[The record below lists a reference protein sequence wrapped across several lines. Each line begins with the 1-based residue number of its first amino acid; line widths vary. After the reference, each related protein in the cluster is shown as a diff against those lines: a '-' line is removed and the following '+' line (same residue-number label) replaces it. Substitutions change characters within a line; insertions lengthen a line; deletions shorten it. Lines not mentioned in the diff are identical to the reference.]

1 MRDMLHYL
9 LEESAVRKN
18 ILLTLCASLI
28 VTGVVSTTVP
38 AEAKKAKSSGPLPFT
53 SKEKA
58 NGAKYH
64 PEILKEFGG
73 AYQSPQTNYVQS
85 VGKKIALQSGLANSE
100 GEFTVTFLNSAVN
113 NAFAIEGGY
122 VYITR
127 QLAALCN
134 SEAEM
139 AGVLG
144 HEVGHTAARHS
155 KKRQKQ
161 ATIANILGAIGT
173 IGGAML
179 GDSGGLAGALG
190 GAAKQYSGQ
199 LAQLFTL
206 SYSRG
211 QEEQADDLGILYL
224 SKAGYDPSAL
234 SAMLNSLALQTAV
247 DAKAAGLNSHSVP
260 EWASTHP
267 DPAKRVV
274 RALSVAKKYPA
285 ITVRK
290 ADNHLNAINGMLY
303 DDDPKEGVIEGQEFL
318 HPDLRLR
325 FAVPQGYGMSNG
337 SQAVSINGNG
347 GKALF
352 TTQPYNG
359 DRKAYIDAAFK
370 AVVGDQ
376 QQASYGAIKN
386 PTVNGIQAFYASTNV
401 QTQQSGVVTLMVF
414 AYEWGPN
421 QAFHFVT
428 ITPSNSM
435 PFESMFESVT
445 RLNDRQ
451 AADIKPRKIRVVTA
465 SRSDTVATLS
475 SRMAYKN
482 FQTERFLALNGM
494 NASSTITSGQRL
506 KIVTY

>member
-1 MRDMLHYL
+1 MKIV
-9 LEESAVRKN
+9 EGVGPVRNKL
-18 ILLTLCASLI
+18 IIAFAASTMVVGLT
-28 VTGVVSTTVP
+28 TGSG
-38 AEAKKAKSSGPLPFT
+38 AIAQKSEKAPKAPLPF
-53 SKEKA
+53 SAKEKA

-64 PEILKEFGG
+64 PEILREFGG
-73 AYQSPQTNYVQS
+73 AYESPQTAYVER

-127 QLAALCN
+127 QLAGLCN

-155 KKRQKQ
+155 KKRQRQ
-161 ATIANILGAIGT
+161 ATIANILGAVGT
-173 IGGAML
+173 IGGAIL
-179 GDSGGLAGALG
+179 GDRGGLAGALG
-190 GAAKQYSGQ
+190 GAAREYSGA

-211 QEEQADDLGILYL
+211 QEEQADDLGIQYL

-247 DAKAAGLNSHSVP
+247 DAKAAGQNGGSIP

-274 RALSVAKKYPA
+274 RAATNARKYAASTLRNADAHMKA
-285 ITVRK
+285 I
-290 ADNHLNAINGMLY
+290 DGMMY
-303 DDDPKEGVIEGQEFL
+303 DDDPREGVIEGQEFL
-318 HPDLRLR
+318 HRDLKLR
-325 FAVPQGYGMSNG
+325 FAVPSGFGMSN
-337 SQAVSINGNG
+337 STRAVSINGNG

-352 TTQPYNG
+352 TTQAYNG
-359 DRKAYIDAAFK
+359 DRRAYVDAAFK
-370 AVVGDQ
+370 AVVGDRQ
-376 QQASYGAIKN
+376 TLNYGEIQTT
-386 PTVNGIQAFYASTNV
+386 TVNGIPAFYTSADV
-401 QTQQSGVVTLMVF
+401 QTQQSGTVRLTVF
-414 AYEWGPN
+414 AYEWAAN

-428 ITPSNSM
+428 ISPAGSS
-435 PFESMFESVT
+435 PFGSMFESVA
-445 RLNDRQ
+445 RLTDRQ
-451 AADIKPRKIRVVTA
+451 AAEIKPRKIRVVTVG
-465 SRSDTVATLS
+465 RSDSVASLAG
-475 SRMAYKN
+475 RMAYKN
-482 FQTERFLALNGM
+482 YQTERFLALNGLGSS
-494 NASSTITSGQRL
+494 ASLTPGQKV

>member
-1 MRDMLHYL
+1 MRNKL
-9 LEESAVRKN
+9 
-18 ILLTLCASLI
+18 LLTLAASALA
-28 VTGVVSTTVP
+28 VGAVSTESVS
-38 AEAKKAKSSGPLPFT
+38 AAKSKSSEPLPF
-53 SKEKA
+53 SAKEKA

-73 AYQSPQTNYVQS
+73 AYQSPQTAYVER

-173 IGGAML
+173 VGGAML
-179 GDSGGLAGALG
+179 GDNGGLAGALG
-190 GAAKQYSGQ
+190 GVAREYSGA
-199 LAQLFTL
+199 LAQIFTL
-206 SYSRG
+206 KYSRG
-211 QEEQADDLGILYL
+211 QEEQADDLGIKYL

-247 DAKAAGLNSHSVP
+247 DAKAAGLNGHSVP

-274 RALSVAKKYPA
+274 RAATNARKYPA
-285 ITVRK
+285 STVRN
-290 ADNHLNAINGMLY
+290 ADAHLRAIDGMMY

-318 HPDLRLR
+318 HPDIRLR
-325 FAVPQGYGMSNG
+325 FAVPSGFGMSNG
-337 SQAVSINGNG
+337 TQAVTINGNG

-359 DRKAYIDAAFK
+359 DRRAYIDAAFK
-370 AVVGDQ
+370 AVVGNQ
-376 QQASYGAIKN
+376 QQVNYGQIQQT
-386 PTVNGIQAFYASTNV
+386 TVNGIPAFYASADV
-401 QTQQSGVVTLMVF
+401 PTQQSGTVRLTVF
-414 AYEWGPN
+414 AYEWAN
-421 QAFHFVT
+421 SQAFHFVT
-428 ITPSNSM
+428 IAPVNTTP
-435 PFESMFESVT
+435 FTSMFESVS
-445 RLNDRQ
+445 RLTDRQ
-451 AADIKPRKIRVVTA
+451 AADIKPRKVRVVTVG
-465 SRSDTVATLS
+465 RSDTVATMAAQ
-475 SRMAYKN
+475 MAYKN
-482 FQTERFLALNGM
+482 FQTERFLALNGLSG
-494 NASSTITSGQRL
+494 NAALSRGQKV

>member
-1 MRDMLHYL
+1 MRTKLF
-9 LEESAVRKN
+9 
-18 ILLTLCASLI
+18 LTLAASMLA
-28 VTGVVSTTVP
+28 VGAVSTQG
-38 AEAKKAKSSGPLPFT
+38 AFAAKSKSSEPLPF
-53 SKEKA
+53 SAKEKA

-73 AYQSPQTNYVQS
+73 AYQSPQTAYVER

-161 ATIANILGAIGT
+161 ATLANIIGVLGT
-173 IGGAML
+173 IGGAMI
-179 GDSGGLAGALG
+179 GDNGGLAGALG

-206 SYSRG
+206 KYSRG
-211 QEEQADDLGILYL
+211 QEEQADDLGIKYL

-247 DAKAAGLNSHSVP
+247 DAKVAGLNAHSVP

-274 RALSVAKKYPA
+274 RAATNAKKYPVS
-285 ITVRK
+285 TVRNADAHFK
-290 ADNHLNAINGMLY
+290 AIDGMMY
-303 DDDPKEGVIEGQEFL
+303 DDDPREGVIEGQEFL

-325 FAVPQGYGMSNG
+325 FAVPSGFGMSNG
-337 SQAVSINGNG
+337 TQAVTISGNG

-352 TTQPYNG
+352 LTPGFHGGPQ
-359 DRKAYIDAAFK
+359 AFIDGALQS
-370 AVVGDQ
+370 VGGDQ
-376 QQASYGAIKN
+376 QQVNYGSIQQT
-386 PTVNGIQAFYASTNV
+386 TVNGIPAFYASANV
-401 QTQQSGVVTLMVF
+401 QTQQSGTVTLTVF
-414 AYEWGPN
+414 AYEWAPN

-428 ITPSNSM
+428 IAPANSTP
-435 PFESMFESVT
+435 FTSMFESVS
-445 RLNDRQ
+445 RLTDKQ
-451 AADIKPRKIRVVTA
+451 AADIKPRKVRVVTVG
-465 SRSDTVATLS
+465 RSDTVATIAAQ
-475 SRMAYKN
+475 MAYKN
-482 FQTERFLALNGM
+482 FQTERFLALNGLSG
-494 NASSTITSGQRL
+494 NATLSRGQKV